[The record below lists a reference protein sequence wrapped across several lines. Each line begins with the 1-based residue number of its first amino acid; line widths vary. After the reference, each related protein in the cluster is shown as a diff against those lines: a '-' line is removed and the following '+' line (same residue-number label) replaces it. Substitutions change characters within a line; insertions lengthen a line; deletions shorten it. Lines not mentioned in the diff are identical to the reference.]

1 MHSLYVAKISQPPYI
16 GASAHWGL
24 FVPDPKSPSDKFG
37 TPYWGTFFHA
47 TPQKGNCLALTG
59 YDMTQFEYITSFRLS
74 GYPSISSSL
83 GLDNVNVGSAEVSA
97 ACFSVSQNRQ
107 FTYIDRN
114 CQEWVKEVLKH
125 LISTG
130 HASDAVFEQMRL
142 QGYVTLGETR
152 CGKCAKSSSSSLKCN
167 CR

>member
-1 MHSLYVAKISQPPYI
+1 MHSLYIIKFRQPPYI

-24 FVPDPKSPSDKFG
+24 FVPDPKSPSDDFG
-37 TPYWGTFFHA
+37 TPFWGTLFHA
-47 TPQKGNCLALTG
+47 TPLKGKCLTLTG
-59 YDMTQFEYITSFRLS
+59 QDMTRFEFQEYFHLS
-74 GYPSISSSL
+74 ASPSLSSCL
-83 GLDNVNVGSAEVSA
+83 GLDNIEIGSAQVSA

-107 FTYIDRN
+107 FTYISRN

-125 LISTG
+125 LIAKG
-130 HASDAVFEQMRL
+130 YASEDVFEQIRL